1 MEKRSFLL
9 SMMLIASIITF
20 TSCSK
25 DDAADFDYP
34 METLYGTWEGTG
46 INVDGEWIDPTNW
59 LYTKF
64 AFSIKFNSDGTY
76 SGKGYFGNGSGTY
89 NAESNMI
96 YTYVDG
102 KEYAKYT
109 VKSLSNDK
117 AELTMSVEGSNETLD
132 LRVKK
137 K

>member
-1 MEKRSFLL
+1 MKKILFLL
-9 SMMLIASIITF
+9 AMLPMFVF

-25 DDAADFDYP
+25 DDDPKFDYP

-46 INVDGEWIDPTNW
+46 INVDGKWIDPTDW

-89 NAESNMI
+89 KAEGNMI
-96 YTYVDG
+96 YTYISG
-102 KEYAKYT
+102 KEYARYT
-109 VKSLSNDK
+109 VKSLSNNK
-117 AELTMSVEGSNETLD
+117 AELIMSVEGSSETLE
-132 LRVKK
+132 LRVQKK
-137 K
+137 